1 MEKIN
6 VAYITEDTYAA
17 LKKNSKSVAE
27 KINNG
32 ISVDN
37 WIKEYSNEPIE
48 VLKLKIPKI
57 KLDISEN
64 NNYSEVDYNNSI
76 KIYEALQGLPRHV
89 VTNNRFWVWFIL
101 YVAYD
106 ASKQAVPLT
115 GENTLMNMWLL
126 DPVKRGGH
134 RSGLFFNVMAR
145 CFFRVEMTIDES
157 LEDKYELTK
166 FVIEKPTRFREFT
179 WRSSVSNNKKILLP
193 VLKAEKDFIRDY
205 GVEKPEFYTRLAKD
219 IFLYGS
225 VRILD
230 TIEYEDMYNFV
241 YSKLQSYLN
250 EE

>member
-48 VLKLKIPKI
+48 VLKHKIPKI

-193 VLKAEKDFIRDY
+193 ILKAEKDFIRDY